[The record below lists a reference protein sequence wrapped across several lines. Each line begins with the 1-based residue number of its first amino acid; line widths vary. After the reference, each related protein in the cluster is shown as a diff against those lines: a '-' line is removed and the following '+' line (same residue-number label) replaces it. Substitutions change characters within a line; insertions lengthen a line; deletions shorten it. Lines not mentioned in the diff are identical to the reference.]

1 MSFNLS
7 DWALRHRSM
16 VWYLIIVSLVAGVL
30 AYRNL
35 GREEDPSFTIKV
47 AIITAVLPGA
57 TAEETREQVTDRI
70 EKKLQELPNLKF
82 TRSETFPG
90 RAVVY
95 LELTPQTR
103 GQAVT
108 QTWLKVRNM
117 MADIRPEFP
126 AEFAGFYFNDSFGDV
141 FGSIYAFTADGFSP
155 QEVKDRVE
163 KVRSAVLT
171 LKAAGKVELIGTQ
184 APVVHVEFSARKLAA
199 LGLDQA
205 SVLNT
210 LAAQNAIVPSGIIR
224 TADELIAVRMSGRF
238 ENAAQLAAAPLRVE
252 DTFFTLSD
260 VAAVTAGYADPPS
273 ALFRYNGQSAVGL
286 IVGMIQGANILEF
299 GAELN
304 TLMAQVAAE
313 LPVGMA
319 LHQVADQPTVVEH
332 SINHFLKSLAEAVA
346 IVLVVSF
353 ISLGW
358 RAGLVVTMSIP
369 LVLALTFVILDMM
382 GVTLQR
388 ISLGAL
394 IIALGLLVDDA
405 MIAIETMI
413 ARLEA
418 GDTISRAASHAWTSI
433 AAPML
438 SGTLVTVAGFIPI
451 GLNSSQAGEF
461 TISLFYVIAIS
472 LLLSWIVAVLFAPL
486 IGAAFLPAHLPHHDN
501 SPGRLR
507 RAFHRLL
514 RGAMR
519 FKWLTVVL
527 TVAVFGASL
536 YGMRHIE
543 QQFFPASDRPELL
556 VDVNLRQNSAIADTD
571 AALAELDRF
580 LASRDEVAHWTT
592 YVGRSSPRFLLSL
605 DAPTPA
611 SFMGQIVVMT
621 KGIEARNALRAA
633 IDAHAATM
641 PGVDV
646 FTKLLELGPP
656 VGKPVQYRLMG
667 PDRAVLLSAA
677 RALAERLGQDPR
689 LTNITIDEGEPVRVA
704 RVVLDQE
711 RLRQLGLTQKDV
723 AQALQTLFE
732 GVTVTEL
739 REGQTLI
746 DVVARGR
753 AEDRASLGSLSSLQ
767 LPSPAGV
774 PVPLLSF
781 PRLDWQME
789 PPVLH
794 ARNRVPTITVKAA
807 VIGKNQP
814 TTIAS
819 ELAPAV
825 AEHAAALPAG
835 HRIELGGVVENSGES
850 QAPIAAVVPLM
861 VLIIIT
867 LVMVQVQSFRVSFI
881 VLAVAPLGLIGV
893 VAAMLPSHQPL
904 GFVAILGVL
913 ALVGILIRNSL
924 ILMAEV
930 EVLLEAGRSHW
941 QAVFEASDSRARP
954 ILLTAAAASLALIPI
969 SREVFWAPM
978 AFAMMGGI
986 IAGTLITLL
995 FAPALYCIVFRVRPG
1010 PGDGGPEPQSAP
1022 PSEPKP
1028 EPELAAQAEA
1038 QPGS

>member
-1 MSFNLS
+1 MKFNLS

-16 VWYLIIVSLVAGVL
+16 VWYLILVSLVAGFL
-30 AYRNL
+30 SYQNL
-35 GREEDPSFTIKV
+35 GREEDPSFTIKI

-141 FGSIYAFTADGFSP
+141 YGSIYAFTADGFSP

-163 KVRSAVLT
+163 QVRSAVLT

-199 LGLDQA
+199 LGLDQSA
-205 SVLNT
+205 VLGT

-224 TADELIAVRMSGRF
+224 TEDELIAVRMSGRF
-238 ENAAQLAAAPLRVE
+238 ENAEQLAAAPLRVE
-252 DTFFTLSD
+252 DTFFTLGD
-260 VAAVTAGYADPPS
+260 VARVSAGYADPPTS
-273 ALFRYNGQSAVGL
+273 LFRHNGQPAVGL
-286 IVGMIQGANILEF
+286 IIGMKQGANILEF

-304 TLMAQVAAE
+304 ALMARVEAE

-319 LHQVADQPTVVEH
+319 LHKVADQPQVVEA
-332 SINHFLKSLAEAVA
+332 SVNHFLKALAEAVG

-353 ISLGW
+353 LSLGW
-358 RAGLVVTMSIP
+358 RAGLVVTLSIP
-369 LVLALTFVILDMM
+369 LVLALTFVILDAM

-418 GDTISRAASHAWTSI
+418 GDSISRAASHAWSSI
-433 AAPML
+433 AFPML

-461 TISLFYVIAIS
+461 TLSLFYVIAIS
-472 LLLSWIVAVLFAPL
+472 LLLSWVVAVLFAPL
-486 IGAAFLPAHLPHHDN
+486 IGAAFLPKHLPHHDPT
-501 SPGRLR
+501 PGRLR
-507 RAFHRLL
+507 RAFHGLL

-519 FKWLTVVL
+519 FKWLTVL
-527 TVAVFGASL
+527 ATVAAFGASI
-536 YGMRHIE
+536 YGMRFVE

-556 VDVNLRQNSAIADTD
+556 VDVNLRQTSAIAATD
-571 AALAELDRF
+571 AALAELDAF
-580 LASRDEVAHWTT
+580 LATRPEVAHWST
-592 YVGRSSPRFLLSL
+592 YVGRTAPRFLLSL

-611 SFMGQIVVMT
+611 PFMGQIVVMT
-621 KGIEARNALRAA
+621 KGLEERNALRAA
-633 IDAHAATM
+633 IDAHAAKL

-667 PDRAVLLSAA
+667 PDRERLLQEA
-677 RALAERLGQDPR
+677 RTLAETLARDPR
-689 LTNITIDEGEPVRVA
+689 LSNITLDEGEPVRVA

-732 GVTVTEL
+732 GVTITEL
-739 REGQTLI
+739 RDDQTLV
-746 DVVARGR
+746 DVVARG
-753 AEDRASLGSLSSLQ
+753 AAADRSSLASLSSLQ

-781 PRLDWQME
+781 AQLDWQME

-807 VIGKNQP
+807 VVGKNQP
-814 TTIAS
+814 ATIAK
-819 ELAPAV
+819 ELAPAIDRQ
-825 AEHAAALPAG
+825 AAALPVG

-861 VLIIIT
+861 VLVIVT
-867 LVMVQVQSFRVSFI
+867 LVMVQMQSFRLMFI

-893 VAAMLPSHQPL
+893 VAALLPSGQPL

-913 ALVGILIRNSL
+913 ALVGILIRNAL

-930 EVLLEAGRSHW
+930 EELLEQGRGHW

-986 IAGTLITLL
+986 IAGTLITLV
-995 FAPALYCIVFRVRPG
+995 FAPALYCVVFRVKP
-1010 PGDGGPEPQSAP
+1010 PQ
-1022 PSEPKP
+1022 E
-1028 EPELAAQAEA
+1028 
-1038 QPGS
+1038 G

>member
-1 MSFNLS
+1 MTFNLS

-16 VWYLIIVSLVAGVL
+16 VWYLILVSLLAGVL

-35 GREEDPSFTIKV
+35 GREEDPSFTIKIMIV
-47 AIITAVLPGA
+47 TAILPGA

-90 RAVVY
+90 RAVVQ
-95 LELTPQTR
+95 LELTPETR
-103 GQAVT
+103 GEAVT
-108 QTWLKVRNM
+108 RTWQKVRNM
-117 MADIRPEFP
+117 MADIRPDFP

-141 FGSIYAFTADGFSP
+141 YGSIYAFTADGFSP
-155 QEVKDRVE
+155 QEVKTRVE

-184 APVVHVEFSARKLAA
+184 DPVVHVEFSARKLAA

-205 SVLNT
+205 QVLGT
-210 LAAQNAIVPSGIIR
+210 LAAQNAIVPSGVIR
-224 TADELIAVRMSGRF
+224 TADELVAVRMSGRF
-238 ENAAQLAAAPLRVE
+238 ADAAELAAAPLRVGE
-252 DTFFTLSD
+252 IFFRLSD
-260 VAAVTAGYADPPS
+260 VATVRAGFADPPDT
-273 ALFRYNGQSAVGL
+273 LFRYNGQPAVGL
-286 IVGMIQGANILEF
+286 IIGMKQGANILEF
-299 GAELN
+299 GAELSA
-304 TLMAQVAAE
+304 LMDRVAAE
-313 LPVGMA
+313 LPVGIT
-319 LHQVADQPTVVEH
+319 LHKVADQPQVVEQ
-332 SINHFLKSLAEAVA
+332 SVNHFLRALAEAVA
-346 IVLVVSF
+346 IVLLVSF
-353 ISLGW
+353 VSLGW

-369 LVLALTFVILDMM
+369 LVLALTFVILDAM

-418 GDTISRAASHAWTSI
+418 GDTIAKAASHAWTSI
-433 AAPML
+433 AFPML

-451 GLNSSQAGEF
+451 GLNSSQAGEY
-461 TISLFYVIAIS
+461 TLSLFYVIAIS
-472 LLLSWIVAVLFAPL
+472 LMLSWVVAVLFAPL
-486 IGAAFLPAHLPHHDN
+486 IGASFLPKTMPHHDAT
-501 SPGRLR
+501 PGRLR
-507 RAFHRLL
+507 RGFHALL

-519 FKWLTVVL
+519 ARWLTIVL
-527 TVAVFGASL
+527 TVALFGASL
-536 YGMRHIE
+536 YGMRQIE

-556 VDVNLRQNSAIADTD
+556 IDVTMRQNSAIAATD
-571 AALAELDRF
+571 GAMAELDRW
-580 LASRDEVAHWTT
+580 LATRPEAAYWTT
-592 YVGRSSPRFLLSL
+592 YVGRSAPRFLLSL
-605 DAPTPA
+605 DAPTPVP
-611 SFMGQIVVMT
+611 FIGQIVVMT
-621 KGIEARNALRAA
+621 KGLEERNALRRALA
-633 IDAHAATM
+633 DHAATL

-646 FTKLLELGPP
+646 FSKLIELGPP

-667 PDRAVLLSAA
+667 PDRGLLLTEA
-677 RALAERLGQDPR
+677 RQLAERLAQDPR
-689 LTNITIDEGEPVRVA
+689 LSNITLDEGEPVRGA

-739 REGQTLI
+739 RDGQTLV
-746 DVVARGR
+746 DVLARG
-753 AEDRASLGSLSSLQ
+753 AAADRSRVGSLASLQ
-767 LPSPAGV
+767 LPSPSGV

-781 PRLDWQME
+781 ATLDWQME

-807 VIGKNQP
+807 VTGANQP
-814 TTIAS
+814 ATVTRD
-819 ELAPAV
+819 LAPAI
-825 AEHAAALPAG
+825 AEQMARLPAG
-835 HRIELGGVVENSGES
+835 TTIEPGGVAESSGES
-850 QAPIAAVVPLM
+850 QAPIVAVVPLM
-861 VLIIIT
+861 VLIILT
-867 LVMVQVQSFRVSFI
+867 LVMVQMQSFRLMFI

-893 VAAMLPSHQPL
+893 VAAMLPSGQPL

-930 EVLLEAGRSHW
+930 EVLIGAGKSRW
-941 QAVFEASDSRARP
+941 DAVFEASDSRARP

-986 IAGTLITLL
+986 IAGTLITLV
-995 FAPALYCIVFRVRPG
+995 FAPALYCAVFRVP
-1010 PGDGGPEPQSAP
+1010 AP
-1022 PSEPKP
+1022 PRPPRPPRP
-1028 EPELAAQAEA
+1028 EPEAM
-1038 QPGS
+1038 PGRS